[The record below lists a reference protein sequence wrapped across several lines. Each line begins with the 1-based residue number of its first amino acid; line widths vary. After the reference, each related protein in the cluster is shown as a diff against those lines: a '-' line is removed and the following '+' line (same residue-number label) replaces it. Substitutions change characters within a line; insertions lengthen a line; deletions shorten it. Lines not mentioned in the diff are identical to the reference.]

1 MALQKQVNI
10 DLAVGVAGDFASVN
24 PQFTLLAGRKMY
36 RVGAAPVVIGAF
48 AAADTVTGLV
58 SNTITTGKA
67 LGFVGRQSNQAVI
80 TNWLGAASMAI
91 PQGSQVTLYSKG
103 DFYVTSADAAVFGDK
118 VFALNATG
126 EIKFSA
132 TTVADATDTGFTVAI
147 GGAAGE
153 IVTISK

>member
-10 DLAVGVAGDFASVN
+10 DLAQGVAGDFASQN
-24 PQFTLLAGRKMY
+24 AQFTLLAGKQAY
-36 RVGAAPVVIGAF
+36 RVGAAPVQIASF
-48 AAADTVTGLV
+48 AAADTETGLV

-67 LGFVGRQSNQAVI
+67 IGFVGRQSNQAVI
-80 TNWLGAASMAI
+80 TNWLGSASMAI
-91 PQGSQVTLYSKG
+91 PQGYQVTLYSKG
-103 DFYVTSADAAVFGDK
+103 DFYVTSADAAVYGDK

-126 EIKFSA
+126 AVKFSA

-153 IVTISK
+153 LVTITK

>member
-36 RVGAAPVVIGAF
+36 RVGAAPVVIGTF

-103 DFYVTSADAAVFGDK
+103 DFYVTSEDAATYGMK

>member
-1 MALQKQVNI
+1 MALQKQVGI
-10 DLAVGVAGDFASVN
+10 DLAIGVAGDFASVN

-36 RVGAAPVVIGAF
+36 RVGSTPVIIGRF
-48 AAADTVTGLV
+48 ASADTETGLV
-58 SNTITTGKA
+58 SSTITAGKA

-80 TNWLGAASMAI
+80 TDWLGVASMAI
-91 PQGSQVTLYSKG
+91 PAGSGVTLYSKG
-103 DFYVTSADAAVFGDK
+103 DFYVTSADAAVYGDK

-126 EIKFSA
+126 EVKFSS

-153 IVTISK
+153 PVTITK